1 MWENF
6 KDNLKDNF
14 MREKMNKLASKALNI
29 CALDSN
35 WKWILDD
42 LILSCKNDSHDAI
55 LSFNQ
60 HWSY

>member
-35 WKWILDD
+35 
-42 LILSCKNDSHDAI
+42 
-55 LSFNQ
+55 
-60 HWSY
+60 